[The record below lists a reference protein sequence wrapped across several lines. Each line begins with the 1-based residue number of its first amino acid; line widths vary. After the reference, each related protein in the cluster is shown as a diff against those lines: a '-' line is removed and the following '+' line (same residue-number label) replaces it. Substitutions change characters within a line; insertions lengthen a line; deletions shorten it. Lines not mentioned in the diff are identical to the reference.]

1 MDKYDE
7 ALKQIRDNDYLPL
20 VIDLSCVL
28 EHDSKILIYLNSPKA
43 KIIDYLFELFEM
55 KKCMEGG

>member
-20 VIDLSCVL
+20 VI
-28 EHDSKILIYLNSPKA
+28 
-43 KIIDYLFELFEM
+43 EM
-55 KKCMEGG
+55 KLGCNR

>member
-1 MDKYDE
+1 MNKYDE

-28 EHDSKILIYLNSPKA
+28 EHDNKILVYPNTLKA

-55 KKCMEGG
+55 KKRGQI